1 MSRSHNSFFI
11 QYILSSDSIAH
22 YRTKHFFVTH
32 AVEPVSIRLFHML
45 NLLAQNIKKCLY
57 HQGEAELSSCTF
69 RFHFSN
75 EAFSNVYH
83 KLSAVNV
90 ALSKDRQQVFVMYYD
105 SLTMEAR
112 IKHIMKTYLRIVT
125 KTGLRSL
132 QRMLGVGIGLG
143 ITKKKT
149 SKKSPL
155 VYCTENGFL
164 TSIELGDNTPVE
176 LLAKPLRKWHS
187 VLVDFIY
194 MEESRQLSCTI

>member
-1 MSRSHNSFFI
+1 
-11 QYILSSDSIAH
+11 
-22 YRTKHFFVTH
+22 
-32 AVEPVSIRLFHML
+32 
-45 NLLAQNIKKCLY
+45 
-57 HQGEAELSSCTF
+57 
-69 RFHFSN
+69 
-75 EAFSNVYH
+75 
-83 KLSAVNV
+83 
-90 ALSKDRQQVFVMYYD
+90 
-105 SLTMEAR
+105 
-112 IKHIMKTYLRIVT
+112 
-125 KTGLRSL
+125 
-132 QRMLGVGIGLG
+132 MLGVGIGLG